1 MMLQTLFQN
10 IFISRKP
17 RVAVFADI
25 SKIVTMFFTTI
36 FKDSKILKK
45 IRDYEPKC
53 NLYLYFLI

>member
-53 NLYLYFLI
+53 NLYL

>member
-36 FKDSKILKK
+36 FKDSKMLKK
-45 IRDYEPKC
+45 LETMNQNAIYIC
-53 NLYLYFLI
+53 IF